1 MMETILEIKDLAKSF
16 GKKRVLE
23 NIGFTI
29 KKGEIVGLLG
39 LNGEGKT
46 TLIRSIMGVIPFD
59 KGTVSFKGFPL
70 TFKSGKQK
78 KNIAY
83 VPEDSFFYSG
93 LTIGEHLRLNASFYP
108 SLNQKRYHN
117 LAAESELPL
126 SQKIGSLSRGQ
137 KLKLA
142 LVMALANEPDL
153 LLLDDSTSGLDVPT
167 RKEFLRGIIR
177 DCADRGASVLFATHL
192 VHEIEGLADRILI
205 LHQGRILVDEN
216 IQVLKDKVKPDK
228 ASMLEDIFTEFV
240 GRGEVY

>member
-16 GKKRVLE
+16 GKMRVLE

-46 TLIRSIMGVIPFD
+46 TLIRSIMGVIPFERGAVFY
-59 KGTVSFKGFPL
+59 KGAPL
-70 TFKSGKQK
+70 SFKSGKQK
-78 KNIAY
+78 INIAY

-93 LTIGEHLRLNASFYP
+93 MTLREHLRLNASFYP
-108 SLNQKRYHN
+108 SSNQKRHLE
-117 LAAESELPL
+117 LATEFELSL
-126 SQKIGSLSRGQ
+126 TQKIGALSRGQ

-142 LVMALANEPDL
+142 LVMALAAEPDL
-153 LLLDDSTSGLDVPT
+153 LLLDDATSGLDVPT

-177 DCADRGASVLFATHL
+177 DYTDRGASVLFATHL
-192 VHEIEGLADRILI
+192 VHEIEGLVDRILI

-216 IQVLKDKVKPDK
+216 IQVLKDKVKPDE
-228 ASMLEDIFTEFV
+228 SPSLEDIFTGIV
-240 GRGEVY
+240 GRREVQ